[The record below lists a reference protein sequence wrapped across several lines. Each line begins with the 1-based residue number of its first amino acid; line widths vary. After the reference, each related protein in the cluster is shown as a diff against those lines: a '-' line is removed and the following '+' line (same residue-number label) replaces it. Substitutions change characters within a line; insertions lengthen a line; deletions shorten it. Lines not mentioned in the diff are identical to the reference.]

1 MDLQTVKTGGIT
13 WLEPLDPDRAWY
25 WGSDY
30 TSGDLYEAE
39 ELYRLGHPVRSNR
52 LVLLRGGDARLF
64 EPVPAREGRYF
75 GRPAVDDGTVV
86 ILLADFPAGQVSL
99 LRFEPEGERCE
110 TVVTLPLSEVGDC
123 YNLMP
128 HTAPL
133 CLTRQ
138 AGDRFRILWPDRADF
153 PIGPTESFFLRD
165 GEDLYFSRW
174 HEDPDYRVETVIR
187 GLDGTVRRVLPGDV
201 MDLPGGRRLLLV

>member
-1 MDLQTVKTGGIT
+1 MELQTIRTGGIS
-13 WLEPLDPDRAWY
+13 WLEPLDTARSWY

-39 ELYRLGHPVRSNR
+39 ELFRHGHHIRSNR
-52 LVLLRGGDARLF
+52 LVLVRGEDGAVF
-64 EPVPAREGRYF
+64 EPVPASEGRYF
-75 GRPAVDDGTVV
+75 GRPAKDGGDIVL
-86 ILLADFPAGQVSL
+86 LLADFPAGELTL
-99 LRFEPEGERCE
+99 LRFLTEEGRCE
-110 TVVTLPLSEVGDC
+110 DIVKLPLSGVEDC

-138 AGDRFRILWPDRADF
+138 AKDRFQIIWPEKTDF
-153 PIGPTESFFLRD
+153 PIGSTESFWLRD

-174 HEDPDYRVETVIR
+174 FEDPDYREETVIR
-187 GLDGTVRRVLPGDV
+187 GLDGTIRKVLPGDI
-201 MDLPGGRRLLLV
+201 MELPDGRKWILV